1 MTKLYHDFSEGEQ
14 YRHPFDSSINEVPP
28 GLLQVTEKGREFS
41 QWASGTVQQ
50 WSQDEVKPFKG
61 RRYWKDKLGT
71 KLLILN
77 LVGRGEVDTEE
88 GLLVIAKSPR
98 ARASIVRELKSMKK
112 AGYLE

>member
-1 MTKLYHDFSEGEQ
+1 MDYIQETS
-14 YRHPFDSSINEVPP
+14 P

-41 QWASGTVQQ
+41 QWASGALQ
-50 WSQDEVKPFKG
+50 EVSHRRPSVKG
-61 RRYWKDKLGT
+61 RRYWKDKLGS

-98 ARASIVRELKSMKK
+98 ARASIVRELKSLKK
-112 AGYLE
+112 AGYIE